1 MSESAQ
7 AGLARVLSELR
18 EAIKRSGKRYREI
31 EQAMGLSTGY
41 LVHLLSGSR
50 EMRVRQLI
58 EICETIGLSPA
69 TLFLREASED
79 G

>member
-7 AGLARVLSELR
+7 RELDRALSALR

-31 EQAMGLSTGY
+31 EQEMGLSTGY

-50 EMRVRQLI
+50 EMRVRQFI
-58 EICETIGLSPA
+58 EICEAIGLSPA
-69 TLFLREASED
+69 TLFLQEANE
-79 G
+79 GQ

>member
-7 AGLARVLSELR
+7 AELQRVLSELR

-31 EQAMGLSTGY
+31 EQVMGLSTGY

-50 EMRVRQLI
+50 EMRVRQFI
-58 EICETIGLSPA
+58 EVCEAIELSPA
-69 TLFLREASED
+69 TLFLQEANE
-79 G
+79 GQ